1 MNNSPSH
8 YAPNDAA
15 LEESKLK
22 ALEQSISR
30 LEADHAE
37 RSAQRRARY
46 AEDARIQDRFRDL
59 VFGHLRSK
67 DVELKQLAED
77 RRRLIEGR
85 PKLVRRPSMEGL
97 SLRRSPDDAVKPLS
111 FARVPPYDFTWGGAS
126 ASTGGDITLSV
137 QSLGNGE
144 RSVGGGIGFWFSD
157 AAGNPGARFSTSVNF
172 SYDWSEGAAA
182 YAAHNHGRTWLTVW
196 GMSENGWVATGSDQ
210 TPSWADSV
218 GWYDSH
224 HDSRGGSTSQ
234 EVFFNAKPNSLY
246 ACWVN
251 ASATVYADGG
261 FLGFADSTIHMHI
274 ALVAV
279 YVQ

>member
-1 MNNSPSH
+1 MQLSSKWAAIARAVSQVSGPEVDIEILKNNRRYRMNNSPSH

-46 AEDARIQDRFRDL
+46 AEDARIQGRFRDL
-59 VFGHLRSK
+59 MFGHLRSK

-144 RSVGGGIGFWFSD
+144 RSVGGGIGLI
-157 AAGNPGARFSTSVNF
+157 R
-172 SYDWSEGAAA
+172 
-182 YAAHNHGRTWLTVW
+182 
-196 GMSENGWVATGSDQ
+196 
-210 TPSWADSV
+210 
-218 GWYDSH
+218 
-224 HDSRGGSTSQ
+224 SR
-234 EVFFNAKPNSLY
+234 AK
-246 ACWVN
+246 
-251 ASATVYADGG
+251 
-261 FLGFADSTIHMHI
+261 LG
-274 ALVAV
+274 
-279 YVQ
+279 